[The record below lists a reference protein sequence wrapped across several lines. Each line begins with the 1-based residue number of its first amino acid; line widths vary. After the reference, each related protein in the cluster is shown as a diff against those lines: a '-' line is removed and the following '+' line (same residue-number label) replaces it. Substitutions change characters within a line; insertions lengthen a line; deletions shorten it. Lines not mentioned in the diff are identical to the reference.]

1 MEFLLLSGD
10 HIAELVGVTLEGE
23 LLGGFAEEE
32 GGGLEVGELEE
43 VA

>member
-1 MEFLLLSGD
+1 MELFLLGSE
-10 HIAELVGVTLEGE
+10 HIAELVGVALESE